1 MPDVAGAHMRD
12 ARRRVARALLGAA
25 VACVS
30 VLGVAAPASAAAVED
45 CGGGELVPIQD
56 ADEPRTIVGVEIS
69 DVGPECDGQPVGV
82 QFLGNEAGDPA
93 LPASELARAYSDEDP
108 CTGTERP
115 DGVLRGGAVDVLLC
129 EGSATAGYV
138 DGRQLTQLRLITT
151 LEAPAGP
158 GEPAPAPDAPEPAP
172 DQPADDDLPMTGG
185 DVLRA
190 ALLGAAMIAA
200 GAVLTRLARS
210 RRHLV
215 G

>member
-1 MPDVAGAHMRD
+1 M
-12 ARRRVARALLGAA
+12 LGAV

-30 VLGVAAPASAAAVED
+30 VLGLAAPAGAAVED

-56 ADEPRTIVGVEIS
+56 ADDPRTVVGVSIT
-69 DVGPECDGQPVGV
+69 DVGSECDDQPVGV

-108 CTGTERP
+108 CTGAERP
-115 DGVLRGGAVDVLLC
+115 DGVLRGGAVDVPLC
-129 EGSATAGYV
+129 EDSTTAGYV
-138 DGRQLTQLRLITT
+138 DGRQLTRLRLITT

-158 GEPAPAPDAPEPAP
+158 GDPAPAPDAPDPAP
-172 DQPADDDLPMTGG
+172 EQPADDDLPMTGA

-190 ALLGAAMIAA
+190 ALLGAAMIAV
-200 GAVLTRLARS
+200 GAMLTRLARS
-210 RRHLV
+210 RRHLA